1 MKKIW
6 RTEKPKREGY
16 FICRMMNAY
25 IKMCHWTGT
34 EWLDMWK
41 TTLDGVVI
49 EWMVIPY
56 EESYRRINEDYMHFD
71 VPGAGK
77 IELGD
82 NCHTSTGFVVGFSFG
97 VEWGRHG
104 YAGGVLGRDEAKRI
118 AEYILNKCSEV
129 NESMSDEYTTLP
141 TLIHSC
147 IES

>member
-1 MKKIW
+1 MKKTW
-6 RTEKPKREGY
+6 RTENPKREGD

-56 EESYRRINEDYMHFD
+56 EETYRTINDDYMHFD

-82 NCHTSTGFVVGFSFG
+82 NCHSCTGRVVGFNFG
-97 VEWGRHG
+97 VEWGRYG
-104 YAGGVLGRDEAKRI
+104 YAGGVLGRDEAKRM
-118 AEYILNKCSEV
+118 AEYILNKCNEV
-129 NESMSDEYTTLP
+129 DESMTDEYNR
-141 TLIHSC
+141 LISNMNA
-147 IES
+147 SV